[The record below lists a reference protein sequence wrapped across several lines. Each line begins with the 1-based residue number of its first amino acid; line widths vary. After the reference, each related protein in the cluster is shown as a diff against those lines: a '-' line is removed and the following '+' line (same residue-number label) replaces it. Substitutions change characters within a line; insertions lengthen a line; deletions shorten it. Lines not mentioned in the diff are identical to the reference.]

1 MKILIVS
8 LSNRGGGAARAVH
21 NLTTSLHCSNI
32 DFSLILFEGE
42 KVYDSTIKLL
52 DSRIYNFIFK
62 LKNKL
67 VNVFLSFFRNPT
79 GDFRSINIFPS
90 LLLNCI
96 NKSDADIVHLHWI
109 GAEMISLKQIGMI
122 NKPIVWTLHDGWIFN
137 GAEHIIPNEF
147 KPYINLSPNWMIDKF
162 IRFRKKKFLA
172 DKPII
177 FTTPS
182 RWLNDQYELS
192 YFNKAISSCRVIPN
206 LINKKEWIGI
216 DKSKAKNKFELPLD
230 KKCILFGAN
239 NADTSINKGFS
250 FFKFLLDQLPTE
262 EYCFLVVGNKYEIK
276 SPENDIVCIGQ
287 VTTIERMIE
296 AYSAADICLIPSLS
310 ENLPY
315 VAIESILCKTPV
327 LAFNTGGMKDV
338 IKHKV
343 NGYLVEKYDKD
354 DLICG
359 VKYLVAQKFEYDISK
374 TLESYDESKV
384 LTQYI
389 DLYEEIIQSK

>member
-21 NLTTSLHCSNI
+21 NLTASLHSSKI
-32 DFSLILFEGE
+32 DFSLVLFEGE

-52 DSRIYNFIFK
+52 DSKVYKFIFR
-62 LKNKL
+62 LKNKF
-67 VNVFLSFFRNPT
+67 VNVLLSLFRNPT
-79 GDFRSINIFPS
+79 GDSRSINIFPS
-90 LLLNCI
+90 LLLNLI
-96 NKSDADIVHLHWI
+96 NKSDADVVHLHWI

-137 GAEHIIPNEF
+137 GAEHINPNEF
-147 KPYINLSPNWMIDKF
+147 KPYLNLSPNWLIDRYT
-162 IRFRKKKFLA
+162 RFRKIKFLA
-172 DKPII
+172 DKPIF

-182 RWLNDQYELS
+182 RWLKEEYESS
-192 YFNKAISSCRVIPN
+192 YFNKSVSSCRVIPN
-206 LINKKEWIGI
+206 LIDKNKWIGI
-216 DKSKAKNKFELPLD
+216 EKSKAKCKFELPSD

-239 NADTSINKGFS
+239 NADTSINKGFL
-250 FFKFLLDQLPTE
+250 FFKYLIDQLPTD

-276 SPENDIVCIGQ
+276 TLRNNIVCIGQ
-287 VTTIERMIE
+287 VATIERMID

-327 LAFNTGGMKDV
+327 IAFNTGGMKD
-338 IKHKV
+338 IISHKV
-343 NGYLVEKYDKD
+343 NGYLVDKFDKD

-359 VKYLVAQKFEYDISK
+359 IKYLATHNFEYDISK
-374 TLESYDESKV
+374 TLDCYDELKV
-384 LTQYI
+384 LKQYI
-389 DLYEEIIQSK
+389 NLYEEIIQSK